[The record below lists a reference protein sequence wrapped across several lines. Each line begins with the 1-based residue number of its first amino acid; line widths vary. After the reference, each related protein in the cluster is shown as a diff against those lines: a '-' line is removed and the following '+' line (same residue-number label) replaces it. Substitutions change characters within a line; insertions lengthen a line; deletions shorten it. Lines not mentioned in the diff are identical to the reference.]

1 MHQRSAVPAAAQ
13 QRLGDMDDNKQK
25 ECNMDTQVM
34 HLGPRGWQQG
44 VRLTALTLLL
54 TLSASVLA
62 ATADSPFELDAN
74 PQDDVPVAN
83 SDDWAT
89 PPSSG
94 GSTKFT
100 GIIQDT
106 APKSIHGGGDK
117 DILDIDKWGWGDGS
131 VPDKD
136 DLTHAYAAAYNENND
151 LLLYFGAD
159 RIANAGDAFMGFWFF
174 KQKVTAL
181 PNGKFSGKHTA
192 GDTLVLINF
201 PQASNAVPYLAV
213 VTWDPTCSKAASNSP
228 QPGQCAAANLRLK
241 LQGSGA
247 NDIVCANQGGANLAC
262 ALTNT
267 GNVPVPASTLANG
280 VSGLWSDYTPK
291 SGTKGIFPFESFFEG
306 GINLSQIVGG
316 SDGCFSSFMAETRS
330 SSSFTAAL
338 KDFVLDNFELCK
350 VDITKTCTS
359 GDLNGAETGF
369 TFNFEGTVTNGG
381 FGTIYNVVVT
391 DDNGTPADTSDDFV
405 VDTFDSI
412 AKGSSENYTGSFD
425 STGNA
430 PTNGIKVKAAS
441 SNGGLQSITA
451 STTAACPRV
460 ERSPGISVTK
470 ACNTKVIDAG
480 SQLVVRVDYSGQ
492 VCNTTGVGGVP
503 PLNLSGV
510 TVTDDHGTP
519 ANTADDFVHT
529 IGTLVAADCK
539 DYSGS
544 YTPASAGSE
553 NPGSIS
559 FSDTVTATGTA
570 PLGFGS
576 DTDTATATC
585 PLCPT
590 CPNCPT
596 P

>member
-1 MHQRSAVPAAAQ
+1 MTGPPPPDSGAA
-13 QRLGDMDDNKQK
+13 
-25 ECNMDTQVM
+25 
-34 HLGPRGWQQG
+34 
-44 VRLTALTLLL
+44 
-54 TLSASVLA
+54 
-62 ATADSPFELDAN
+62 
-74 PQDDVPVAN
+74 
-83 SDDWAT
+83 
-89 PPSSG
+89 
-94 GSTKFT
+94 TKFT

-106 APKSIHGGGDK
+106 APRTIFEGGNK
-117 DILDIDKWGWGDGS
+117 DILDIDKWSWKDGS

-136 DLTHAYAAAYNENND
+136 DLTHAYAAAYNEDND

-159 RIANAGDAFMGFWFF
+159 RISNVGDAFMGFWFF

-181 PNGKFSGKHTA
+181 PNGGFSGKHTV

-213 VTWDPTCSKAASNSP
+213 VTWDPTCSKATNNNP

-247 NDIVCANQGGANLAC
+247 NDVVCANQGGANLAC

-267 GNVPVPASTLANG
+267 GNVPVPANTLANG

-291 SGTKGIFPFESFFEG
+291 SGTQGTFPFESFFEG

-350 VDITKTCTS
+350 VEITKVCTG
-359 GDLNGAETGF
+359 GDINGDDTGF
-369 TFNFEGTVTNGG
+369 TYSFEGTVTNAG
-381 FGTIYNVVVT
+381 FGTIYDVVVT

-405 VDTFDSI
+405 VATFDSI
-412 AKGSSENYTGSFD
+412 AKGGSEDYSGSFG
-425 STGNA
+425 SAGNG
-430 PTNGIKVKAAS
+430 PTNGVSVKAAS
-441 SNGGLQSITA
+441 SDGGTLSITA
-451 STTAACPRV
+451 SAAATCPVVQR
-460 ERSPGISVTK
+460 EPGISVTK
-470 ACNTKVIDAG
+470 ACSTKVIDAG
-480 SQLVVRVDYSGQ
+480 SQLVLRVDYSGE
-492 VCNTTGVGGVP
+492 VCNTTGVGDPNSPDYKP

-510 TVTDDHGTP
+510 TVTDDPSG
-519 ANTADDFVHT
+519 NVHN
-529 IGTLVAADCK
+529 IGTLNAADCK

-544 YTPASAGSE
+544 YTPSSAGSE
-553 NPGSIS
+553 EPGAIS

-590 CPNCPT
+590 CPDCPT

>member
-1 MHQRSAVPAAAQ
+1 
-13 QRLGDMDDNKQK
+13 MDNNKQK
-25 ECNMDTQVM
+25 ECNMDTRAI
-34 HLGPRGWQQG
+34 HLWLRCWQHG
-44 VRLTALTLLL
+44 LTALALLL
-54 TLSASVLA
+54 ALCAPALA
-62 ATADSPFELDAN
+62 ATAESPFELDAN
-74 PQDDVPVAN
+74 PQDDNPALN

-89 PPSSG
+89 PPDSG
-94 GSTKFT
+94 AATKFT

-106 APKSIHGGGDK
+106 APRTIFEGGNK
-117 DILDIDKWGWGDGS
+117 DILDIDKWSWKDGS

-136 DLTHAYAAAYNENND
+136 DLTHAYAAAYNEDND

-159 RIANAGDAFMGFWFF
+159 RISNVGDAFMGFWFF

-181 PNGKFSGKHTA
+181 PNGGFSGKHTV

-213 VTWDPTCSKAASNSP
+213 VTWDPTCSKATNNNP

-247 NDIVCANQGGANLAC
+247 NDVVCANQGGANLAC

-267 GNVPVPASTLANG
+267 GNVPVPANTLANG

-291 SGTKGIFPFESFFEG
+291 SGTQGTFPFESFFEG

-350 VDITKTCTS
+350 VEITKVCTG
-359 GDLNGAETGF
+359 GDINGDDTGF
-369 TFNFEGTVTNGG
+369 TYSFEGTVTNAG
-381 FGTIYNVVVT
+381 FGTIYDVVVT

-405 VDTFDSI
+405 VATFDSI
-412 AKGSSENYTGSFD
+412 AKGGSEDYSGSFG
-425 STGNA
+425 SAGNG
-430 PTNGIKVKAAS
+430 PTNGVSVKAAS
-441 SNGGLQSITA
+441 SDGGTLSITA
-451 STTAACPRV
+451 SAAATCPVVQR
-460 ERSPGISVTK
+460 EPGISVTK
-470 ACNTKVIDAG
+470 ACSTKVIDAG
-480 SQLVVRVDYSGQ
+480 SQLVLRVDYSGE
-492 VCNTTGVGGVP
+492 VCNTTGVGDPNSPDYKP

-510 TVTDDHGTP
+510 TVTDDPSG
-519 ANTADDFVHT
+519 NVHN
-529 IGTLVAADCK
+529 IGTLNAADCK

-544 YTPASAGSE
+544 YTPSSAGSE
-553 NPGSIS
+553 EPGAIS

-590 CPNCPT
+590 CPDCPT

>member
-1 MHQRSAVPAAAQ
+1 
-13 QRLGDMDDNKQK
+13 
-25 ECNMDTQVM
+25 MDTRAM
-34 HLGPRGWQQG
+34 NLWPRCWQHG
-44 VRLTALTLLL
+44 LKFMALLLVLCAPALTM
-54 TLSASVLA
+54 A
-62 ATADSPFELDAN
+62 ATAESPFELDAN
-74 PQDDVPVAN
+74 PQDNIDTGAVM
-83 SDDWAT
+83 SDDWDT
-89 PPSSG
+89 PPDSG
-94 GSTKFT
+94 GATKFT

-106 APKSIHGGGDK
+106 APRTIFGGGDK
-117 DILDIDKWGWGDGS
+117 DILDIDKWSWKDGS

-136 DLTHAYAAAYNENND
+136 DLTHAYAAAYNENSD

-181 PNGKFSGKHTA
+181 PNGSFSGKHTV

-201 PQASNAVPYLAV
+201 PQASNAFPYLAV
-213 VTWDPTCSKAASNSP
+213 VTWDPTCSKAANNSP
-228 QPGQCAAANLRLK
+228 QPGQCAATNLRLR

-247 NDIVCANQGGANLAC
+247 NDVVCANQGGANLAC

-267 GNVPVPASTLANG
+267 GNVPVPASTLANS

-291 SGTKGIFPFESFFEG
+291 SGTKGTFPFESFFEG

-350 VDITKTCTS
+350 VEITKVCTS
-359 GDLNGAETGF
+359 GDINSAETGF
-369 TFNFEGTVTNGG
+369 TFSFEGTVTNEG
-381 FGTIYNVVVT
+381 FGTIHDVVVT

-405 VDTFDSI
+405 VANFDSI
-412 AKGSSENYTGSFD
+412 PKGGSENYTGSFD
-425 STGNA
+425 SAGNG
-430 PTNGIKVKAAS
+430 PTNGISVKAAS
-441 SNGGLQSITA
+441 SDGGLQSITDA
-451 STTAACPRV
+451 TTAACPTVDR
-460 ERSPGISVTK
+460 EPGIRVTK
-470 ACNTKVIDAG
+470 ACSTKVVDTG
-480 SQLVVRVDYSGQ
+480 DQLVVRVEYSGQ

-503 PLNLSGV
+503 PLSLNNV
-510 TVTDDHGTP
+510 TVTDDPSG
-519 ANTADDFVHT
+519 NVHN
-529 IGTLVAADCK
+529 IGTLAAADCK

-553 NPGSIS
+553 SPGSIA

-576 DTDTATATC
+576 DTDSATATC

-590 CPNCPT
+590 CPDCPT
-596 P
+596 PSP

>member
-1 MHQRSAVPAAAQ
+1 
-13 QRLGDMDDNKQK
+13 MDNNKQK
-25 ECNMDTQVM
+25 ECNMDTRLM
-34 HLGPRGWQQG
+34 HLWPRCWRQG
-44 VRLTALTLLL
+44 LGLTALTLLL
-54 TLSASVLA
+54 ALSAPALA

-89 PPSSG
+89 PPDSG

-100 GIIQDT
+100 GIVQDT
-106 APKSIHGGGDK
+106 APRTIHGGGDK

-159 RIANAGDAFMGFWFF
+159 RLANAGDAFMGFWFF
-174 KQKVTAL
+174 KQKITAL
-181 PNGKFSGKHTA
+181 PNGKFSGKHTL

-201 PQASNAVPYLAV
+201 PQASNASPYLAV
-213 VTWDPTCSKAASNSP
+213 VTWDPTCSKAANNNP

-247 NDIVCANQGGANLAC
+247 NDVVCANQGGANLAC

-291 SGTKGIFPFESFFEG
+291 SGTKGTFPFESFFEG
-306 GINLSQIVGG
+306 GINVSQIVGG

-359 GDLNGAETGF
+359 GDLNEAETGF

-381 FGTIYNVVVT
+381 FGAIYDVVVT
-391 DDNGTPADTSDDFV
+391 DDNGTPANTSDDFV
-405 VDTFDSI
+405 VATFDSI
-412 AKGSSENYTGSFD
+412 AKGDSENYTGSFD
-425 STGNA
+425 SAGNG
-430 PTNGIKVKAAS
+430 PTNGISVKAAS
-441 SNGGLQSITA
+441 SDGGLQSITA
-451 STTAACPRV
+451 STTAACPTV
-460 ERSPGISVTK
+460 VKTPGIDVTK
-470 ACNTKVIDAG
+470 SCETRVVLDANK
-480 SQLVVRVDYSGQ
+480 LIVRVDFKGD
-492 VCNTTGVGGVP
+492 VCNTTGKDGIPPVGLHNVV
-503 PLNLSGV
+503 L
-510 TVTDDHGTP
+510 TDQVGNGTP
-519 ANTADDFVHT
+519 VTIKTISTLAANT
-529 IGTLVAADCK
+529 CQS
-539 DYSGS
+539 YSGS
-544 YTPASAGSE
+544 YVPSSAGSTL
-553 NPGSIS
+553 PSDIS
-559 FSDTVTATGTA
+559 FSDIVKATGE
-570 PLGFGS
+570 PPEILGM
-576 DTDTATATC
+576 DPVEDTATATC
-585 PLCPT
+585 PLCPA
-590 CPNCPT
+590 CPNCP
-596 P
+596 PAP

>member
-1 MHQRSAVPAAAQ
+1 
-13 QRLGDMDDNKQK
+13 MDNNKQK
-25 ECNMDTQVM
+25 ECNMDTRAIPLWP
-34 HLGPRGWQQG
+34 HCWQHG
-44 VRLTALTLLL
+44 LTALTLLL
-54 TLSASVLA
+54 ALCAPVLA
-62 ATADSPFELDAN
+62 ATAESPFELDAN
-74 PQDDVPVAN
+74 PQDNIDTGAVM
-83 SDDWAT
+83 SDDWDT
-89 PPSSG
+89 PPDTG
-94 GSTKFT
+94 GATKFT

-106 APKSIHGGGDK
+106 APRSIFGGGDK
-117 DILDIDKWGWGDGS
+117 DILDIDKWSWSDGS

-159 RIANAGDAFMGFWFF
+159 RISNVGDAFMGFWFF

-192 GDTLVLINF
+192 GDTLVLMNF
-201 PQASNAVPYLAV
+201 PQANNAVPYLAV
-213 VTWDPTCSKAASNSP
+213 VTWDPTCSKAANNNP

-247 NDIVCANQGGANLAC
+247 NDVVCASQGGANLAC

-280 VSGLWSDYTPK
+280 VGGLWSDYTPK
-291 SGTKGIFPFESFFEG
+291 SGTQGTFPFESFFEG

-350 VDITKTCTS
+350 VEITKVCTG
-359 GDLNGAETGF
+359 GDLNETETGF
-369 TFNFEGTVTNGG
+369 TFNFEGVVTNGG
-381 FGTIYNVVVT
+381 FGTIYDVVVT
-391 DDNGTPADTSDDFV
+391 DDNGTPADTSDDFIV
-405 VDTFDSI
+405 ASFDSI
-412 AKGSSENYTGSFD
+412 PKGGMEDYSGSFGAA
-425 STGNA
+425 GNG
-430 PTNGIKVKAAS
+430 PTNGVSVKAAS
-441 SNGGLQSITA
+441 SDGGLQTITA
-451 STTAACPRV
+451 SATAACPTVQR
-460 ERSPGISVTK
+460 EPGISVTK
-470 ACNTKVIDAG
+470 TCSTKVIDEG
-480 SQLVVRVDYSGQ
+480 SQLVIRVDYSGQ
-492 VCNTTGVGGVP
+492 VCNTTGVGLIP

-510 TVTDDHGTP
+510 TVTDDPSG
-519 ANTADDFVHT
+519 NVHN
-529 IGTLVAADCK
+529 IGTLNAADCK

-544 YTPASAGSE
+544 YTPSSAGSE

-570 PLGFGS
+570 PLGFGTA
-576 DTDTATATC
+576 TDMATATC

-590 CPNCPT
+590 CPDCPT
-596 P
+596 PGQ